1 MPKKL
6 ILVVGLSGSGKSTVS
21 NFIKKRFNADVF
33 RTGDVIRDEVRK
45 RGLERT
51 TKNEILVANWFFA
64 NIKRERIIIER
75 IAEKIIKSDKKII
88 VIEGLTTYEN
98 LRYLEKLVKIKPIIF
113 SITAT
118 LNVRVKREA
127 KRGRF
132 NRKEDTEYVKSRD
145 RFEKKRG
152 IGELMRRA
160 DYKIDNSK
168 TGIEQTN
175 AAVRKIVKKILDK
188 INLNI

>member
-6 ILVVGLSGSGKSTVS
+6 ILVVGLAGSGKSTVS
-21 NFIKKRFNADVF
+21 KFIKDKFKAGVF
-33 RTGDVIRDEVRK
+33 RTGDIIRDEVR
-45 RGLERT
+45 RRRLERT
-51 TKNEILVANWFFA
+51 TKNEVSIANWFFA
-64 NIKRERIIIER
+64 NRKREKIIIER

-98 LRYLEKLVKIKPIIF
+98 LKYLEKLVKIKPIIF
-113 SITAT
+113 SITST

-132 NRKEDTEYVKSRD
+132 RRKENTEYVKSRD
-145 RFEKKRG
+145 KFEKKRG

-160 DYKIDNSK
+160 GYKIDNSK
-168 TGIEQTN
+168 MNIEQTN
-175 AAVRKIVKKILDK
+175 AAVQKIVKKILTK
-188 INLNI
+188 